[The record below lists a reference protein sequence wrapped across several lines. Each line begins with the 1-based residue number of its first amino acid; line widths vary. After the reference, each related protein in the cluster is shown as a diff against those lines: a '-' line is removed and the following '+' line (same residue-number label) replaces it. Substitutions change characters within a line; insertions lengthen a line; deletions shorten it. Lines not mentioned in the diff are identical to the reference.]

1 MSEINNYIIL
11 KGTDNYALW
20 FNYLCNELRKEGLLH
35 YIKENVLNNVDI
47 DNPPNNKKEQIK
59 KDAKVVSKIP
69 NTININIH
77 REIVGLNTSYEIIS
91 KLKKKYGSS
100 TTDSSYWLKKLNS
113 IKITNKQ
120 GILDVMDQLKDILN
134 GSSQKIISTKL

>member
-1 MSEINNYIIL
+1 MSEINNYKIL
-11 KGTDNYALW
+11 KSTDNYALW
-20 FNYLCNELRKEGLLH
+20 FNYLFNELRKKDLLH
-35 YIKENVLNNVDI
+35 YIKENVLNNMDI

>member
-11 KGTDNYALW
+11 KGTDNYVLW

-35 YIKENVLNNVDI
+35 YIKENVLNNMDI

>member
-1 MSEINNYIIL
+1 MSEINNYKIL
-11 KGTDNYALW
+11 KSTDNYALW
-20 FNYLCNELRKEGLLH
+20 FNYLCNELRKKGLLH
-35 YIKENVLNNVDI
+35 YIKENVLNNMDI

-59 KDAKVVSKIP
+59 KDAKVVSKIL